1 MNGKLPPSA
10 SVALPSTGAKLYAP
24 SAASNAD
31 AISSVL
37 RAHAPTDGRALE
49 IASGTG
55 QHVVT
60 FARALPDLVWQPTEI
75 DPARR
80 ASIDAHASEAG
91 LGNLCPALA
100 LDATAA
106 GWHREHRDQDM
117 IVLIN
122 LLHLIPTPAART
134 VVEEAVAALAPGGV
148 FLLYGPFKRDG
159 KLISAGDMQFDR
171 ELRKADP
178 AIGYKSDRDI
188 AAWLSAAGARIQRKE
203 MPANNLC
210 LIAGAPRRSK
220 NTHYPNPGDSW

>member
-10 SVALPSTGAKLYAP
+10 SVALPSEGAKLYAP

-31 AISSVL
+31 AICSVL

-60 FARALPDLVWQPTEI
+60 FARALPGLMWQPTEI

-80 ASIDAHASEAG
+80 ASIDAHASAAG
-91 LGNLCPALA
+91 LGNLRPALA

-106 GWHREHRDQDM
+106 GWHWKHKDQDM

-122 LLHLIPTPAART
+122 LLHLISTPVART

-148 FLLYGPFKRDG
+148 FLLYGPFQRDG
-159 KLISAGDMQFDR
+159 RLTSAGDQRFDS
-171 ELRKADP
+171 ELRAADP
-178 AIGYKSDRDI
+178 EIGYKNDRDVEV
-188 AAWLSAAGARIQRKE
+188 WLQAAGALVERRE
-203 MPANNLC
+203 MPTNNLC
-210 LIAGAPRRSK
+210 LIARIPS
-220 NTHYPNPGDSW
+220 